1 MAALPT
7 NYTTGQL
14 VGATDMNNITAT
26 VNNVV
31 SGVSGGSALQSQT
44 VVAGTAY
51 YVTNSAITVPSTTAT
66 GMVVGTRFWWETAM
80 MKTAAG
86 TNAFNIIIY
95 RGTNGT
101 TADTADVTQSV
112 GVQTAAVD
120 NMVVTVEVVV
130 TATGATGSYWWS
142 IVPVNKAITATG
154 FGVATGTAA
163 FSSGTVSSVALNTAG
178 LKFGL
183 GFSCAT
189 GTPTITIPYT
199 RAIVSN
205 LV

>member
-1 MAALPT
+1 MPLPT
-7 NYTTGQL
+7 NYTTGQS
-14 VGATDMNNITAT
+14 VGATDMNNITNT

-31 SGVSGGSALQSQT
+31 SGVTASNALQTQV

-51 YVTNSAITVPSTTAT
+51 YITGSAITVPSTTVT
-66 GMVVGTRFWWETAM
+66 GMVVGTRFSWETAM

-112 GVQTAAVD
+112 GTQTAAVD
-120 NMVVTVEVVV
+120 NMTVRVEVVI
-130 TATGATGSYWWS
+130 TATGATGSYFWS
-142 IVPVNKAITATG
+142 VVPNNKAITATG

-163 FSSGTVSSVALNTAG
+163 YSSGTVSSVNLTTAG
-178 LKFGL
+178 LKFGI

-189 GTPTITIPYT
+189 GTPTITIPFT
-199 RAIVSN
+199 RATVYN